1 MDPGVSVQNKN
12 FSGSQRRLQKFLEP
26 DRKPKVIYTDN
37 SIEFGKACEDFLE
50 SNTQARSFMART
62 LDEIWKKC

>member
-37 SIEFGKACEDFLE
+37 SIEFGKACEDFP
-50 SNTQARSFMART
+50 R
-62 LDEIWKKC
+62 I